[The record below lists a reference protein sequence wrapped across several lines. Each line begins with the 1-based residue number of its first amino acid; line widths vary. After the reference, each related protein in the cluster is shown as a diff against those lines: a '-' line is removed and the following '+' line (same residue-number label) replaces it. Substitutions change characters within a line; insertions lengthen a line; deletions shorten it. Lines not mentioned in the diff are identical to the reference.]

1 MRNDSGP
8 LHNLVLNRYVFEI
21 FGNFFTSGAIIIYR
35 GRKVYKEEE
44 KRTERKKYGSKEV
57 L

>member
-1 MRNDSGP
+1 MRNDSG
-8 LHNLVLNRYVFEI
+8 LSHNLVLNRYVFEI
-21 FGNFFTSGAIIIYR
+21 FGNFFTSEAIIIYR

-44 KRTERKKYGSKEV
+44 KCTERKKYGSKEV